1 MNKAVTPKQLELTA
15 GKTREE
21 LILATAPHIDPDSP
35 ALKAD
40 RSKLDKIE
48 MAEAATAVLGKAAPG
63 LADRVMESAASVKS
77 ILAQAGP
84 ARPDVEFEDFD
95 WKSDPSVVLQEQ
107 RATAVYHNPYSGIV
121 IRQERLWDEE
131 SDPYVVI
138 SAENIVTFMEA
149 LAKRA
154 RE

>member
-1 MNKAVTPKQLELTA
+1 MNKPVTPKQLELTA

-21 LILATAPHIDPDSP
+21 LLIQTLPPHIDPESP
-35 ALKAD
+35 TFKVDMAKV
-40 RSKLDKIE
+40 DKIE
-48 MAEAATAVLGKAAPG
+48 KEEAARAVLGMDEVETKVRSTAN
-63 LADRVMESAASVKS
+63 S
-77 ILAQAGP
+77 ILASAGLP
-84 ARPDVEFEDFD
+84 PIERDFDDFD